1 MKRFVETEFGRV
13 FEVGDGWTPLREL
26 VDGKWVEPRSICF
39 GSIMEAERISEQ
51 EVLKRLNSS
60 SSNNWFPNSNDFCSS
75 FVLSKDWIYLGT
87 LLHLS

>member
-13 FEVGDGWTPLREL
+13 FEVNDGGTPLREL
-26 VDGKWVEPRSICF
+26 VDGNWVDPKPILM

-60 SSNNWFPNSNDFCSS
+60 SSNNWFPNSNDFCS
-75 FVLSKDWIYLGT
+75 
-87 LLHLS
+87 